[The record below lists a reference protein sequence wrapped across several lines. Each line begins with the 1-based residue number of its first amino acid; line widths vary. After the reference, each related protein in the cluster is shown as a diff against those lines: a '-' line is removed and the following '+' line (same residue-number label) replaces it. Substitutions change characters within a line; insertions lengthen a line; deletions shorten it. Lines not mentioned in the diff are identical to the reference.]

1 VNDKKGMIFSDTF
14 KPIIIFIMMIVLMF
28 ILFSFFEYDKGF
40 LTSRNM
46 RMLFTHMSISA
57 ITALGLTY
65 VIAVGHFDM
74 SFYLV
79 GCLAAMTTSYL
90 NKTDLMM
97 NSFMLGNIHAFV
109 IPAVL
114 AGIAVGCL
122 WGLISGIAVGIY
134 KLDDMV
140 TTIGTG
146 FIAFGMAY
154 LYTKGSFI
162 YDNFLSSGITEIN
175 DAKWFTIPFPIV
187 LMVGLYFISYLVLSR
202 SKYGR
207 CFYATGGNKVAAVFS
222 GVRVKTYIIIA
233 FIVCAGF
240 TSLAAIMTTAAQGVG
255 NVKASLNFLMPA
267 YAAVYIGIA
276 VFKKPT
282 VIGTFFGALFSAIML
297 NGFTLMALPFY
308 LGDLIIAAAMI
319 IAIMASKIDWASI
332 KKKKSVPAP
341 IIHANENLE
350 ELS

>member
-1 VNDKKGMIFSDTF
+1 MNDKKRVVFSDTF
-14 KPIIIFIMMIVLMF
+14 KPIAIFLMMIVLMF
-28 ILFSFFEYDKGF
+28 ILFGLFEYDKGF
-40 LTSRNM
+40 LSTRNI

-57 ITALGLTY
+57 IAALGLTY
-65 VIAVGHFDM
+65 VVAVGHFDM

-79 GCLAAMTTSYL
+79 GCLAAMTTSWF

-122 WGLISGIAVGIY
+122 WGLVSGIAVGVF

-146 FIAFGMAY
+146 FMAFGMAY
-154 LYTKGSFI
+154 FYTKGSFI
-162 YDNFLSSGITEIN
+162 YDNFLTSGITQIN
-175 DAKWFTIPFPIV
+175 DAKWFSIPFPII
-187 LMVGLYFISYLVLSR
+187 LMAGLYFISYLFLNR
-202 SKYGR
+202 SKHGR
-207 CFYATGGNKVAAVFS
+207 CFYATGSNKVAAIFS
-222 GVRVKTYIIIA
+222 GVKVKHYIIIA
-233 FIVCAGF
+233 FVVCSGF

-255 NVKASLNFLMPA
+255 SVKASLNFLMPA

-308 LGDLIIAAAMI
+308 LSDLIIATAMI

-332 KKKKSVPAP
+332 KKKKSNTAP
-341 IIHANENLE
+341 VIHAN
-350 ELS
+350 